1 MAVDLDST
9 PQGVGVEAPEVMMG
23 EVPETVA
30 PQSLEEA
37 IAQENSQSTDYESF
51 STEDE
56 IPNPDSAETYD
67 VENKGTWQRYAEVFN
82 PWAQQAYDFSLVAKR
97 PAEESRD
104 WDPTSSDW
112 YKGLTPDQKAVVY
125 DAPTLDYA
133 ETRLRRQGSYDASMQ
148 SIQDDSLWT
157 KIPMGLA
164 TSLIAPE
171 TLIPGGFVFRQ
182 AKNAYSL
189 GGKLKDIAQISAT
202 SALAASAGATV
213 GEGVF
218 AGTGATEADYLQAN
232 LWAIG
237 IGGGLPIV
245 GKVMSSSY
253 NVGKT
258 AGMLAESPKEFAVLS
273 GQITLDKIPQA
284 RTWYNKFAPEWA
296 QSDVMITAA
305 SDNPYVTMIS
315 NRIDSPSV
323 AMVDRATGK
332 PTKVGTTGQ
341 DFKIQQF
348 GKMNL
353 WKTDMNGHRQEA
365 MENGWSG
372 SYEDYQMEIG
382 RLTRDRA
389 NRQEMAVYQEMQDQ
403 FAHAQAQMKADL
415 KAEFA
420 ELKSTMKKKEFREF
434 KSTRRSEEADKLKL
448 EREKIRNDLYDTTQ
462 LEFDTQNV
470 GLRNGAQRTADFFDG
485 MRQTGVDLGSLEMKG
500 VSKGRHYMTRIF
512 DFAKVRDMPMEDL
525 LTRLRRG
532 LAAHPANQSE
542 AITGAKLDAM
552 AKDMATQLRKLDY
565 DRQFADFSFFVPEE
579 LGMTSFLQSR
589 KYKIDERELLDILDT
604 NMEDV
609 MGQYMYKQSGHYA
622 ALKSFPELRD
632 VPLADQASVFRE
644 QFIEPLR
651 KHAMDN
657 NQPLKESEM
666 VGLEN
671 MFEDMLGMFRIAS
684 NGRSPGWK
692 AARLLNGWNSLTYGG
707 GFALNTAAETG
718 ALLLQGSTS
727 NLFKARMAPLK
738 EIGTMFSNKRVDD
751 PLIRDFILA
760 GQMDQLFEYK
770 GMMRMADT
778 EGVFNADKIDKVLQ
792 DTNAEWY
799 KYNGLRPATT
809 ALEMFAA
816 PKVVHDLLDFGAGKM
831 LGTSNEK
838 YLARIGLDLDEAK
851 KISDLM
857 HKHGTFENG
866 KIVDMGLD
874 QWHSDEMA
882 DALVTAIGRGVRHT
896 VIKGDTTYL
905 PNWLIN
911 PNGPMGPFTR
921 MVTNFLRYPIAA
933 NETLLARGFDEH
945 QGKWAASILT
955 SAMMMGSVLYLREQ
969 AALAVGALD
978 EKDAKY
984 DGFLD
989 DDDKMMNLI
998 NATMTKVGSL
1008 GATSIAYEK
1017 MMVLSGT
1024 PMPGTTY
1031 VGNAE
1036 ESTLGPGFA
1045 RLSQFQD
1052 IMGALTTG
1060 DFQSKQM
1067 WYGIKGMTPFMSY
1080 PILNEASSQLIRDK
1094 TY

>member
-1 MAVDLDST
+1 MAVEEQT
-9 PQGVGVEAPEVMMG
+9 PMGDGVESPEVMMG
-23 EVPETVA
+23 DVPEILE

-37 IAQENSQSTDYESF
+37 IAQENTPSTDYESF
-51 STEDE
+51 KTSDE
-56 IPNPDSAETYD
+56 IPAQYSAEDFNTED
-67 VENKGTWQRYAEVFN
+67 KSMWQRYAEVFN
-82 PWAQQAYDFSLVAKR
+82 PWAQQAYDPTLIAKR

-104 WDPTSSDW
+104 WSPSESDW
-112 YKGLTPDQKAVVY
+112 YKSLTPDQRAVVY
-125 DAPTLDYA
+125 DAPTLEYA
-133 ETRLRRQGSYDASMQ
+133 QTRLRRQGSYNASMQ

-164 TSLIAPE
+164 TSIIAPE
-171 TLIPGGFVFRQ
+171 TLVPGGFVFRQ
-182 AKNAYSL
+182 AKNAYTM
-189 GGKLKDIAQISAT
+189 GGKLSRIAQISAT

-213 GEGVF
+213 GEGVY
-218 AGTGATEADYLQAN
+218 GGSGATDADYLQAN
-232 LWAIG
+232 LWAVG
-237 IGGGLPIV
+237 IGGGLPII
-245 GKVMSSSY
+245 GKTLSSSY
-253 NVGKT
+253 NIGAT
-258 AGMLAESPKEFAVLS
+258 ANMLASSPKEFAVLS
-273 GQITLDKIPQA
+273 GQIALDKIPQA

-296 QSDVMITAA
+296 QSDVMITSA

-315 NRIDSPSV
+315 NRIDSPAV
-323 AMVDRATGK
+323 ALVDRVTGK
-332 PTKVGTTGQ
+332 PIKVSTTGQ

-365 MENGWSG
+365 LEAGWTG
-372 SYEDYQMEIG
+372 SYDDFQMEVG

-389 NRQEMAVYQEMQDQ
+389 NRQEIAVYDEMNAR
-403 FAHAQAQMKADL
+403 FAQATDQMRADL
-415 KAEFA
+415 KVEFD
-420 ELKSTMKKKEFREF
+420 ELKSTMKKAEF
-434 KSTRRSEEADKLKL
+434 KAYKATRRSEEAEKLKV
-448 EREKIRNDLYDTTQ
+448 EREKLRNELYDNTQ
-462 LEFDTQNV
+462 LDFDTTNP
-470 GLRNGAQRTADFFDG
+470 GLRNAAQRTADFFDD
-485 MRQTGVDLGSLEMKG
+485 MRQTGVDLGSSEMAK
-500 VSKGRHYMTRIF
+500 VSKGKHYMTRIF
-512 DFAKVRDMPMEDL
+512 DYAKIREMPIGDL
-525 LTRLRRG
+525 VSRLRRG
-532 LAAHPANQSE
+532 LAAHPANRSE
-542 AITGAKLDAM
+542 FVTADKLDSM
-552 AKDMATQLRKLDY
+552 AKDMASQLRKLDY

-589 KYKIDERELLDILDT
+589 KYRLDERELADILDT

-622 ALKSFPELRD
+622 ALKAFPELKG
-632 VPLADQASVFRE
+632 VPLAEQASVFRE

-657 NQPLKESEM
+657 NQPLKESEIQ
-666 VGLEN
+666 GLEN

-718 ALLLQGSTS
+718 ALILQGSTS
-727 NLFKARMAPLK
+727 NLFKARLAPLR

-751 PLIRDFILA
+751 PLVRDFILA

-792 DTNAEWY
+792 DTNAGWY

-809 ALEMFAA
+809 ALEMLAA
-816 PKVVHDLLDFGAGKM
+816 PKVVHDILDFGAGKVGG
-831 LGTSNEK
+831 LADEK

-851 KISDLM
+851 KISDLI
-857 HKHGTFENG
+857 HKHGKFENG
-866 KIVDMGLD
+866 KIVDMGLSE
-874 QWHSDEMA
+874 WHSDEMA

-945 QGKWAASILT
+945 KAKWAASILT

-969 AALAVGALD
+969 AAIAVGALD
-978 EKDAKY
+978 PVDAKY

-989 DDDKMMNLI
+989 DDEKMMNLL

-1008 GATSIAYEK
+1008 GGTSIAYEK
-1017 MMVLSGT
+1017 LMVLSGT

-1052 IMGALTTG
+1052 IMGGLTSG
-1060 DFQSKQM
+1060 DFQNKQM

-1080 PILNEASSQLIRDK
+1080 PILNEASSQLIRDT